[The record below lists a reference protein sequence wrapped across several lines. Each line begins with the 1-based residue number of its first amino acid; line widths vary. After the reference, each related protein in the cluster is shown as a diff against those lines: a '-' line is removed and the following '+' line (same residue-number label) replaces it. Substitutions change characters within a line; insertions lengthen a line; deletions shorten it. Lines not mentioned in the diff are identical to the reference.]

1 MKKITLTLGLVTF
14 AMFFQ
19 QCKNNTEQVVVTN
32 DKTEPV
38 VQQEVEKIEEIS
50 VVETK
55 EDNSVTAENEVSV
68 KNNEVKP
75 TVNTAPKTTLPKT
88 SEPKEVKTTV
98 ETPTPIKQ
106 DVPTPK
112 EVVVVNEPAPK
123 PEPKLE
129 PKPVVETPVTVPEA
143 SNWAIP
149 ANYKTMKNPT
159 DASDKENVSIG
170 KTLFAKHCSSCHGK
184 SGLGDG
190 SKASELNGDL
200 GNFSSAKFQKQTDG
214 ELFYKLIDG
223 RDDMPGFKKKL
234 PIEEDR
240 WLVINYI
247 RTLKK

>member
-1 MKKITLTLGLVTF
+1 MKKITLTLGLVIF
-14 AMFFQ
+14 ALLFQ
-19 QCKNNTEQVVVTN
+19 QCKNNTEQEAVTN
-32 DKTEPV
+32 NETV
-38 VQQEVEKIEEIS
+38 VQQEIEKIEEIN
-50 VVETK
+50 VDETK
-55 EDNSVTAENEVSV
+55 EDTSVTAENEVSV

-75 TVNTAPKTTLPKT
+75 TVNTTPKSTKPKTT
-88 SEPKEVKTTV
+88 EPKEVKTTV
-98 ETPTPIKQ
+98 ETSAPIKE

-123 PEPKLE
+123 SEPKTD
-129 PKPVVETPVTVPEA
+129 PKPIVETPVIVPEA
-143 SNWAIP
+143 SNWVIP

-159 DASDKENVSIG
+159 AASDKENLSIG
-170 KTLFAKHCSSCHGK
+170 KTLYAKHCASCHGK

-190 SKASELNGDL
+190 SKAPELSGDL

-234 PIEEDR
+234 PSEEDR
-240 WLVINYI
+240 WLIVNFM